1 MLRSPFIFKIPLIK
15 IRITGTDREGVF
27 RRLFGMSAS
36 TYYSLALT
44 NTIILTFFIF
54 SVYVLIHLLIPRPIY
69 ILEVVI
75 LLITSIVFLGGYY
88 IIFPKISQKKFEG
101 MFDKDLM
108 FALNDIA
115 LQLDSGITLYDALK
129 NVSTSAYGYA
139 SEEFKEIVRELD
151 SGRSVEEALEKA
163 IRRAPTPQYK
173 NVLIQ
178 ILNTFHSGSRLKNTI
193 KSIVENLKNEQ
204 QTKISGYINELNLWS
219 MLYLIVAIV
228 IPAIFTAVLS
238 MFLIIGGGA
247 FNINIILT
255 IILTS
260 IALQIGII
268 EYVMA
273 KRPEVSF

>member
-44 NTIILTFFIF
+44 NTLILTFFIF

-115 LQLDSGITLYDALK
+115 LQLDSGITLYNALK

-204 QTKISGYINELNLWS
+204 QTKISEYINELNLWS

>member
-44 NTIILTFFIF
+44 NTLILTFFIF

-101 MFDKDLM
+101 VFDKDLM

-115 LQLDSGITLYDALK
+115 LQLDSGITLYNALK

-204 QTKISGYINELNLWS
+204 QTKISEYINELNLWS